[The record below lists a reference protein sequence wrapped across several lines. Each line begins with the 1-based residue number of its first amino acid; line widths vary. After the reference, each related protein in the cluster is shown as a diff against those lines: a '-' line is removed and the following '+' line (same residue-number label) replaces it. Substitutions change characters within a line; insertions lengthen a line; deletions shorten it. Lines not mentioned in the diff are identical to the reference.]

1 MRIILSVDYISRL
14 NTGIANMVKIMT
26 SSYINL
32 NHEVYIAAIDD
43 RFTDLDKKNYP
54 TERLLIIKNKNYVQI
69 FYKYLNFYKKSNADI
84 AHINSLW
91 SISTIA
97 IYVWSKLYNK
107 SYIISTNGMIN
118 EWSLKQSS
126 VKKNILL
133 FFIFKKIIKNA
144 NSIIVNSTSEK
155 IFLISKFKISKIHI
169 IPNGIQ
175 FPKPMKI
182 DVKNTDKNIILFLSR
197 IHPKK
202 GIDLLL
208 KAWEEIFYM
217 TKSHNYELHIV
228 GFTNSI
234 DNLYE
239 NKILN
244 EIKQNT
250 KLSNVFIFDGIFGND
265 MWLKYQECAAFI
277 LPTYSEGS
285 AIVVLNAWASEKIAI
300 TTIESNLEY
309 GLEENCTILI
319 NNSIKSI
326 KDGILKFMNY
336 DSIQKKKSGITGF
349 NIVNKYYNWEI
360 IFTKYLKIYDNSIK
374 YNLNVQ

>member
-32 NHEVYIAAIDD
+32 NHEVYIAAIHD

-54 TERLLIIKNKNYVQI
+54 TKKLLIIKNKNYVQI

-118 EWSLKQSS
+118 DWSLKQSS

-133 FFIFKKIIKNA
+133 FFIFKKILINA

-155 IFLISKFKISKIHI
+155 FFLNSKFKINKIHI

-175 FPKPMKI
+175 FSKPMKFE
-182 DVKNTDKNIILFLSR
+182 V
-197 IHPKK
+197 
-202 GIDLLL
+202 
-208 KAWEEIFYM
+208 
-217 TKSHNYELHIV
+217 
-228 GFTNSI
+228 
-234 DNLYE
+234 
-239 NKILN
+239 
-244 EIKQNT
+244 Q
-250 KLSNVFIFDGIFGND
+250 
-265 MWLKYQECAAFI
+265 Q
-277 LPTYSEGS
+277 
-285 AIVVLNAWASEKIAI
+285 
-300 TTIESNLEY
+300 
-309 GLEENCTILI
+309 
-319 NNSIKSI
+319 
-326 KDGILKFMNY
+326 ILKQM
-336 DSIQKKKSGITGF
+336 
-349 NIVNKYYNWEI
+349 
-360 IFTKYLKIYDNSIK
+360 
-374 YNLNVQ
+374 